1 MFSCSALPC
10 LTFHEPLSK
19 INDNA
24 VVALAMT
31 EIIAGTEELIEVL
44 TGGPIEVLTEE
55 LTEEQTEEQTIV
67 PLAMSTAHPA
77 AVEGTH
83 TRTGSV
89 LKGDMAVLKILLF

>member
-55 LTEEQTEEQTIV
+55 LTEEQTIV